1 MKATHHH
8 QLTLQARHIFI
19 DGVDRGDILNAK
31 FENGWVVLDGYATNA
46 DRIADRILA
55 LWCRAVKA

>member
-1 MKATHHH
+1 MKATHHPH
-8 QLTLQARHIFI
+8 LTLQARHIFI

>member
-1 MKATHHH
+1 MKATHHPH
-8 QLTLQARHIFI
+8 LTLQARHIFI

-46 DRIADRILA
+46 DSIADRILA